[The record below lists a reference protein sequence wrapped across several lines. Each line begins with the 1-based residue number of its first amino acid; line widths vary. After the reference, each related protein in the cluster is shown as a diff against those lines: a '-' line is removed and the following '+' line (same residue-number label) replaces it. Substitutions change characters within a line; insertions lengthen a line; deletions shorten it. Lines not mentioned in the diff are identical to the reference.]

1 MFYIPILILIFI
13 QFKEKNNKM
22 IKMLIFI
29 LIFYFTQTY
38 KWWPRF
44 VIFLPFF
51 SFLSY
56 IYLWEKFKQKNLEA
70 FLITIG
76 ILTFTEGMS
85 SLIFFEPFNFK
96 ESLFIPKF
104 VKNSIGIL
112 LFFLHLL
119 YSPFPSSSLKLLNY
133 EINNLMMYFKIL
145 KENKIIDKKGKEYS
159 ILSWGFNAM
168 EIRIFIFSINGI
180 KYPFEPKRG
189 LNTIIVKMIKYL
201 IITLIYMEVM
211 KMS

>member
-1 MFYIPILILIFI
+1 M
-13 QFKEKNNKM
+13 K
-22 IKMLIFI
+22 
-29 LIFYFTQTY
+29 
-38 KWWPRF
+38 R
-44 VIFLPFF
+44 
-51 SFLSY
+51 
-56 IYLWEKFKQKNLEA
+56 NL
-70 FLITIG
+70 FLI
-76 ILTFTEGMS
+76 
-85 SLIFFEPFNFK
+85 
-96 ESLFIPKF
+96 
-104 VKNSIGIL
+104 IGIL

-189 LNTIIVKMIKYL
+189 LNTIIVKNDKIFNYNFDLHGSDEDVLKFLNFLEKIPDSSIIFFAVTDEASCKWNDEIDKKFKELGAKESLKDKYRWSYLFVIKKENGKIL
-201 IITLIYMEVM
+201 PIYE
-211 KMS
+211 KLSKYKAIFLKIKI